1 MECQEV
7 EHCSF
12 VGTLLR
18 HYHTA
23 HCVSEERGDGEGGS
37 LALVA
42 DVPVVCKA
50 LSY

>member
-1 MECQEV
+1 MKWY
-7 EHCSF
+7 SF
-12 VGTLLR
+12 VEKVDCR
-18 HYHTA
+18 EDDQSA
-23 HCVSEERGDGEGGS
+23 CVSEERGDGEGGS